1 MAWREVVLSEKG
13 GGVGVRGESDESVES
28 VESVG
33 WVGPNAGDVVVD
45 VAVEVAVEV
54 AVDGSVAV
62 GATLAVTA
70 PTPIDTC
77 SSTYRANN
85 ASTSFNPYVYRIVG
99 CIFHAS
105 NGGCSRYCRQHAA
118 RNNTDDCFNT
128 PNTSS
133 WAGRA
138 GKYKHHTSDNRYE
151 WCIRRLTRFQN
162 GENVHVWL
170 CRMRCKHSTTSST
183 RGPCQRW
190 VAVVG
195 GWVRGSGDDGVVVVG
210 VGGVVVVDGGVP
222 VVVAVV
228 DVTDDSGI
236 CSL

>member
-1 MAWREVVLSEKG
+1 MKEGGVARVVVFSEKG
-13 GGVGVRGESDESVES
+13 GGGGVEVSD
-28 VESVG
+28 ESVG
-33 WVGPNAGDVVVD
+33 WVGPNAGDVVV
-45 VAVEVAVEV
+45 EVAVDV
-54 AVDGSVAV
+54 AVDGSVEG
-62 GATLAVTA
+62 GATLAV
-70 PTPIDTC
+70 PTPTPTDPTPTDTC

-195 GWVRGSGDDGVVVVG
+195 GWVSGSGDDGVVVVG
-210 VGGVVVVDGGVP
+210 VGGVVS
-222 VVVAVV
+222 VVVVV
-228 DVTDDSGI
+228 VVVGVGVVVVTDDAGV

>member
-13 GGVGVRGESDESVES
+13 GGVGIGVSDESDESD
-28 VESVG
+28 ESVG
-33 WVGPNAGDVVVD
+33 WVGPNAGDVVV
-45 VAVEVAVEV
+45 EV
-54 AVDGSVAV
+54 AVDGSVEV
-62 GATLAVTA
+62 GATLAV
-70 PTPIDTC
+70 PTPTPTDTC

-151 WCIRRLTRFQN
+151 
-162 GENVHVWL
+162 
-170 CRMRCKHSTTSST
+170 
-183 RGPCQRW
+183 
-190 VAVVG
+190 
-195 GWVRGSGDDGVVVVG
+195 
-210 VGGVVVVDGGVP
+210 
-222 VVVAVV
+222 
-228 DVTDDSGI
+228 
-236 CSL
+236 

>member
-13 GGVGVRGESDESVES
+13 GGVGVGVCDDSD
-28 VESVG
+28 G

-45 VAVEVAVEV
+45 VEVDVAVDVAVEV
-54 AVDGSVAV
+54 AVDGRVEV
-62 GATLAVTA
+62 DATLAV
-70 PTPIDTC
+70 PTPTPTDTC

-170 CRMRCKHSTTSST
+170 WRMRCKHSTTSST

-195 GWVRGSGDDGVVVVG
+195 GWVRGSGDDGVDG
-210 VGGVVVVDGGVP
+210 VGGVVAVDGGVA

-228 DVTDDSGI
+228 VAVMDVTDDSGV

>member
-13 GGVGVRGESDESVES
+13 GGVGIWVSDESD
-28 VESVG
+28 ESVG
-33 WVGPNAGDVVVD
+33 WVGPNAGDVVV
-45 VAVEVAVEV
+45 EV
-54 AVDGSVAV
+54 AVDGSVEV
-62 GATLAVTA
+62 GATLAV
-70 PTPIDTC
+70 PTPTPTDTC

-195 GWVRGSGDDGVVVVG
+195 GWVRGSGDDGVVG
-210 VGGVVVVDGGVP
+210 VGGVVAVDGGIAVVVA

-228 DVTDDSGI
+228 DVTDDSGV